1 MSGLRPF
8 LVVGFGNELR
18 GDDGLGPAVA
28 RALRENG
35 SGRQARVEVVEL
47 PQLDISLVPRLATVE
62 LAVFVDARD
71 DQRDDLVI
79 RDRVLPS
86 EAPQTPAF
94 SSHTLG
100 IGQLLRAAL
109 DWYGSAPDCYLI
121 APKGY
126 EFSIGSRL
134 SLRAADAAR
143 AAVTEVEALV
153 RGRVRE
159 RGPEGEAS

>member
-1 MSGLRPF
+1 
-8 LVVGFGNELR
+8 VVGFGNELR

-35 SGRQARVEVVEL
+35 SDRRAQVDVVDL
-47 PQLDISLVPRLATVE
+47 PQLDISLVPRLAMVE

-71 DQRDDLVI
+71 DQRDELVI
-79 RDRVLPS
+79 RDRILPS
-86 EAPQTPAF
+86 GAPQTPAF

-109 DWYGSAPDCYLI
+109 DWYGSAPDCYLV

-126 EFSIGSRL
+126 EFSIGDRL
-134 SLRAADAAR
+134 SSRAEGAVR
-143 AAVTEVEALV
+143 AAVIEVEALV
-153 RGRVRE
+153 RGRV
-159 RGPEGEAS
+159 GESEPGRV